1 MKKSIQEHPLEKLE
15 RDFNLL
21 LVACLKEGA
30 EERRWGLFGQNDH
43 PETAKYLRW
52 DEAYRLKEMAIEIQ
66 ELRAEW
72 GTSNPSVEK
81 FLEYC
86 SQRGENLPGE
96 PKRASKL
103 LNELISI

>member
-1 MKKSIQEHPLEKLE
+1 MTI
-15 RDFNLL
+15 
-21 LVACLKEGA
+21 
-30 EERRWGLFGQNDH
+30 

-52 DEAYRLKEMAIEIQ
+52 DEASRLKEMAFEIQ

-72 GTSNPSVEK
+72 GTSNPNVEK

-86 SQRGENLPGE
+86 SQRGENLPGK